1 MRHEQQQPAS
11 AGPIVMHTDGS
22 CLGNPG
28 PMGWAYHIQW
38 PDGSTTEKADALG
51 NGTNNKAEL
60 LAAIDGL
67 KATPT
72 GSLVMILTDSD
83 YVRNGATLWSIKW
96 IKNNWRNAQKKPVKN
111 KELWIE
117 LLALMETREV
127 TIEHVVGHSG
137 DPMNDHVDA
146 LARTAAED
154 WADT

>member
-1 MRHEQQQPAS
+1 
-11 AGPIVMHTDGS
+11 
-22 CLGNPG
+22 
-28 PMGWAYHIQW
+28 MGWAYHIQW
-38 PDGSTTEKADALG
+38 ADGAATEKADALG

-72 GSLVMILTDSD
+72 GSLVLILTDSN
-83 YVRNGATLWSIKW
+83 YVRRGATEWSTDW
-96 IKNNWRNAQKKPVKN
+96 VENNWKNAKKKPVAN

-117 LLALMETREV
+117 LLAIMETRQV
-127 TIEHVVGHSG
+127 TVEREAGHSG

-154 WADT
+154 WKDI